1 MRTRIV
7 FLGAVVA
14 AMTLGAAIPQY
25 GQNAAV
31 AASDA
36 ENDRHML
43 AISILRAINTVE
55 VGYQAGHGSYGGWDD
70 LLASKEFAEYEKECL
85 ANIPELAAAHFS
97 KGPEILPS
105 WRLRLNLTNDS
116 KGYDLLL
123 EDTMDKA
130 CGYAALTDERGVIRQ
145 SKGIDCPI

>member
-7 FLGAVVA
+7 FLGVIVV

-25 GQNAAV
+25 GQNAA
-31 AASDA
+31 APASDA
-36 ENDRHML
+36 DNARHML

-55 VGYQAGHGSYGGWDD
+55 AGYQIEHSSYATWDD
-70 LLASKEFAEYEKECL
+70 LLGSKEFAEYEKECL
-85 ANIPELAAAHFS
+85 ANDPEFAAVHFS
-97 KGPEILPS
+97 KGPEILPG
-105 WRLRLNLTNDS
+105 WRLRLNLTNEG

-130 CGYAALTDERGVIRQ
+130 CGYAAVTDERGVIRQ
-145 SKGIDCPI
+145 SKAIDCPI